1 MRMGKLSPSTVS
13 PRSLMEVMST
23 SPIHNSGT
31 RFTSIMSASAAHY
44 ETIVRVDSGVP
55 STRAEWQGQA
65 QQQQSGEA
73 AWLEERVESAQFLLK
88 AILNTTGTVNGIPD
102 LDAYL
107 SKVLQQ

>member
-1 MRMGKLSPSTVS
+1 MWMGKLSPSTVS
-13 PRSLMEVMST
+13 PSSLMEVMST

-65 QQQQSGEA
+65 QQQSGEA
-73 AWLEERVESAQFLLK
+73 AWLAERVESAQFLLQ

-107 SKVLQQ
+107 SKVLRQ

>member
-1 MRMGKLSPSTVS
+1 
-13 PRSLMEVMST
+13 
-23 SPIHNSGT
+23 
-31 RFTSIMSASAAHY
+31 MSASTAHY

-65 QQQQSGEA
+65 QQQSGEA

-88 AILNTTGTVNGIPD
+88 AILNTTVNGIPEI
-102 LDAYL
+102 DAYL